1 MELKYRPVTPD
12 QSVAMLVAAGKWKEA
27 AELGPPAVELLAK
40 ALWEKPEIEIAVGL
54 GRTKDP
60 RTVRPLI
67 KAIILNPNDG
77 VAPAARQALVEFG
90 PAAFEGLIATLKD
103 DNFETRSIAAE
114 FLGNLKDRRA
124 VGPLVAALKD
134 AYRPDTAIDALVKL
148 RAPAV
153 EPLLAKL
160 KDLDPYV
167 REYAATAPRPDQGRR
182 AVEPLVAALEGSCA
196 ARAERGGPSSMG
208 SPIHGGC
215 AVDRGPERP
224 GLDCA
229 KGRPCARSGPGRGA
243 AAPAIAA
250 LADLNPHVRE
260 AAARARWYPGR
271 SRRRTV
277 ARRLERP

>member
-1 MELKYRPVTPD
+1 MVLR
-12 QSVAMLVAAGKWKEA
+12 
-27 AELGPPAVELLAK
+27 
-40 ALWEKPEIEIAVGL
+40 
-54 GRTKDP
+54 
-60 RTVRPLI
+60 
-67 KAIILNPNDG
+67 
-77 VAPAARQALVEFG
+77 PAARQALVEFG

-167 REYAATAPRPDQGRR
+167 REYAATALGRIKDVR
-182 AVEPLVAALEGSCA
+182 AVEPLVAALKDSAPHVRNAA
-196 ARAERGGPSSMG
+196 ARAFVDGITDPR
-208 SPIHGGC
+208 
-215 AVDRGPERP
+215 AV
-224 GLDCA
+224 
-229 KGRPCARSGPGRGA
+229 
-243 AAPAIAA
+243 APLIAA
-250 LADLNPHVRE
+250 LKDPDWTVRE
-260 AAARARWYPGR
+260 GAALALAQAQERRGGGAGDCGPRRHQSACPRSGGPGARWYPGR